1 LLVGHFFL
9 RLGARILK
17 VETGGIKNLIK
28 QAPPVD
34 YPQQEFLSTKIISWD
49 DVQRPTPASNCQLPM
64 AKQSH
69 SAIHITFKPT
79 DGIGKQVKCVYRPA
93 ADGSG
98 TLIVDET
105 RILFNKLVIAPLVEK
120 NGYSGPITKILF
132 EYSLFGPDEEDME

>member
-1 LLVGHFFL
+1 
-9 RLGARILK
+9 
-17 VETGGIKNLIK
+17 
-28 QAPPVD
+28 
-34 YPQQEFLSTKIISWD
+34 
-49 DVQRPTPASNCQLPM
+49 M

-132 EYSLFGPDEEDME
+132 EYSLFGPDEEDMEYKNTISSDALQELFIEVWNGKPVGEAFPTAKEAK